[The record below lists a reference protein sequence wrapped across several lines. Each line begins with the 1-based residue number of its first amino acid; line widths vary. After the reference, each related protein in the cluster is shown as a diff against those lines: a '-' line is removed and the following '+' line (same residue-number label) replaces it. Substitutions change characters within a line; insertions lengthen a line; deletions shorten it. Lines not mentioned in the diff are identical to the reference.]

1 MRSFNHDLELVGR
14 IALAAVLGYIVG
26 WERERR
32 GSRAG
37 TRTFALVTLGAAAFT
52 AVGVESFPST
62 AEKVIAG
69 VVTGIGFLGAGL
81 IMRGE
86 GGEVHGLTTA
96 ASLWATASFGVFAGA
111 GELGL
116 AILLTV
122 VVLVVLEADHVPG
135 LAWIE
140 RKGHPPQRDAS
151 QPPPSPE
158 EG

>member
-1 MRSFNHDLELVGR
+1 MSDLALAGR
-14 IALAAVLGYIVG
+14 VALAAVLGYIVG

-32 GSRAG
+32 GSHAG

-81 IMRGE
+81 IMRGD

-96 ASLWATASFGVFAGA
+96 AALWATASFGVFAGA
-111 GELGL
+111 GEF
-116 AILLTV
+116 AIA
-122 VVLVVLEADHVPG
+122 VVLTAVVLAVLEAPHIPG
-135 LAWIE
+135 LAWLE
-140 RKGHPPQRDAS
+140 DRGKLPQRLAS
-151 QPPPSPE
+151 EPPRPPE
-158 EG
+158 NG